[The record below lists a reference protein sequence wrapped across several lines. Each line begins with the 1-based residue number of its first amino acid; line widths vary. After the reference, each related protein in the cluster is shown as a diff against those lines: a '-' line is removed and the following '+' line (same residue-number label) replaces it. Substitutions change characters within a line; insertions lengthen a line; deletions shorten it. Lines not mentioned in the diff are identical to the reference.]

1 MINKWAISEER
12 RTQKW
17 FESRYTF
24 FPSCTPSETTVF
36 KHNLEL
42 YSSNSEASSGSSSS
56 PLSCNKILVLGKP
69 YENKLQ
75 LKHKWVL
82 NLITSSPISE
92 EIITSS
98 PFS

>member
-1 MINKWAISEER
+1 MINKWTISEER

-24 FPSCTPSETTVF
+24 FPHSETTVF

-69 YENKLQ
+69 YENTLQ
-75 LKHKWVL
+75 LKPKWVL